1 MPARQGWGSGRHF
14 LPTPCSWVPV
24 LSLAPPQCLQSLVL
38 SLQGCGLMGPSVWGK
53 ASLVSLLLPALRQWV
68 HDLGREN
75 QARSPAGSWLE
86 DLQQPGSLWS
96 TAGQGYKACTSSLH
110 PRAHPPAPKCMTPV
124 HPNAHLSASRCSFPL
139 HPNRHPHI
147 IPMHVPSSSQCT
159 SPLHP
164 NRHPHS
170 IPLHP
175 DAHPPC
181 VPVPSPA
188 QPRGVLACWGSLS
201 AQHGS
206 GPHVLHVILRNQ

>member
-1 MPARQGWGSGRHF
+1 
-14 LPTPCSWVPV
+14 
-24 LSLAPPQCLQSLVL
+24 
-38 SLQGCGLMGPSVWGK
+38 MGPSVWGK
-53 ASLVSLLLPALRQWV
+53 ASLVSLLLPAVRQWV

-110 PRAHPPAPKCMTPV
+110 PCAHPPAPKCMTPV

-147 IPMHVPSSSQCT
+147 IPMHIPSSSQCT

-164 NRHPHS
+164 TPSRCAPS
-170 IPLHP
+170 LR
-175 DAHPPC
+175 AHT
-181 VPVPSPA
+181 
-188 QPRGVLACWGSLS
+188 QPRAAPWRAGVLGQPLSTAWLRAPCAARYIAEPVKIISACACVVCSN
-201 AQHGS
+201 A
-206 GPHVLHVILRNQ
+206 PA